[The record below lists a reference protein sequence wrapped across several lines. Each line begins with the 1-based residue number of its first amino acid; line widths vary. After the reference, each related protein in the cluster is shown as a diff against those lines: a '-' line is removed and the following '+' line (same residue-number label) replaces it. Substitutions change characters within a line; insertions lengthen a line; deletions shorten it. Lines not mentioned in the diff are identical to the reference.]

1 MENRQWKGTQMKEK
15 KIDLTPI
22 EMDTPRINKYKE
34 QLKLAAKSPE
44 LTQQLLKKEFPDGT
58 ENQTGTA
65 IPINVSLN
73 YEDQVL
79 PFKVTEYFIQ
89 KAGTILL
96 MDCPCRTT
104 NECKNHDITLGCTW
118 LGRGAGKIDRSKW
131 PGARLVTKEEA
142 LERER
147 LAYENGLIPM
157 IGKLRGDAKLYNVL
171 DYENEFM
178 SICHCCSCCCVVSLA
193 KYGPRQMR
201 EPIKRMEGVEV
212 NIDADVCT
220 GCGECFKVCI
230 FDGLEMKDDKATI
243 NQENCLGC
251 GRCERVCSSDAIS
264 ISIDDYSHIDELIA
278 RFESRVDITG

>member
-1 MENRQWKGTQMKEK
+1 MKRK
-15 KIDLTPI
+15 KLDLTPI
-22 EMDTPRINKYKE
+22 EMNTPRINKFK
-34 QLKLAAKSPE
+34 KLLELAKSDPV
-44 LTQQLLKKEFPDGT
+44 LKQRLLEEEFPDGT

-73 YEDQVL
+73 YEDQIL
-79 PFKVTEYFIQ
+79 PFKVTEYFIN

-96 MDCPCRTT
+96 MDCPCRTA
-104 NECKNHDITLGCTW
+104 NKCKDHDVTLGCTW

-147 LAYENGLIPM
+147 LAFENGLVPHL
-157 IGKLRGDAKLYNVL
+157 GKLRGDAKIYNVL

-178 SICHCCSCCCVVSLA
+178 SICHCCSCCCIVSTV
-193 KYGPRQMR
+193 KYGPKEMR
-201 EPIKRMEGVEV
+201 EPIKRMDGVEV
-212 NIDADVCT
+212 NIDADECT

-230 FDGLEMKDDKATI
+230 FDGLEMKNDKAII

-251 GRCERVCSSDAIS
+251 GRCERVFPSEAIS
-264 ISIDDYSHIDELIA
+264 ISIDDYSQIKKLIA

>member
-1 MENRQWKGTQMKEK
+1 MKRK
-15 KIDLTPI
+15 KLDLSPI
-22 EMDTPRINKYKE
+22 EMNTPRINKMKE
-34 QLKLAAKSPE
+34 QLKLAKSDPI
-44 LTQQLLKKEFPDGT
+44 LKQRLLEEEFPNGT
-58 ENQTGTA
+58 ENQTGTP

-73 YEDQVL
+73 YEDQIL

-104 NECKNHDITLGCTW
+104 NKCKDHDVTLGCTW

-131 PGARLVTKEEA
+131 PGARLATKEEA

-147 LAYENGLIPM
+147 LAYENGLVPH
-157 IGKLRGDAKLYNVL
+157 IGKLRGEAKIYNVL

-193 KYGPRQMR
+193 KYGPREMR
-201 EPIKRMEGVEV
+201 EPMKRMEGVEV
-212 NIDADVCT
+212 NIDADECT
-220 GCGECFKVCI
+220 GCGKCFKVCI
-230 FDGLEMKDDKATI
+230 YDGLEMKDDKATI
-243 NQENCLGC
+243 NLENCLGC
-251 GRCERVCSSDAIS
+251 GRCERVCPTKAIS
-264 ISIDDYSHIDELIA
+264 ISIDDYSQIDKLIA